1 MPTLPLLAAGVTEG
15 GASHQGCPPIRPWL
29 RMGVRC
35 VVSVERID
43 QTDCNVLRQTSV
55 TALKKAMHQDT
66 QPQLGL
72 IEPRSTFGR
81 TIALMLRREVAQ
93 EGPPLLLV
101 HHTATRQHTARLQWA
116 AKKHLSQ

>member
-1 MPTLPLLAAGVTEG
+1 
-15 GASHQGCPPIRPWL
+15 
-29 RMGVRC
+29 
-35 VVSVERID
+35 
-43 QTDCNVLRQTSV
+43 NVLRQTGV

-116 AKKHLSQ
+116 AKKHLSQRLLAFVAAWNTHAHLRQSSTKSVAKVMAKCESTMAQAA